1 MRLRPETNLSFVTA
15 ICLIVSLAALGFASP
30 ASADKNVLQIVQEG
44 NDNSLIVNQSAA
56 SNSSVNG
63 LVLDQSGND
72 FVVDDEHRDLR
83 DHEYHGKPGGDGRFW
98 WKKQHIGL
106 KARPHL
112 NGIFKHLR
120 HHGRGKGGNHH
131 KGPTDVDPEE
141 TISFERLSAVQ
152 DAGSS
157 ALQQGS
163 GNLASIVIEGNGG
176 QVGLLQR
183 NNGIGHTA
191 SINVY
196 GGGSAL
202 VGQLGDNNTTFLTVN
217 GGSGAVLQDGIGN
230 HANLSVGSGS
240 TGLISQIGNS
250 NVTSLEVPS
259 GGANVSY
266 LVYGNGLT
274 GSTPAAVMSNAPGTV
289 VIRQYQSG
297 IALMPGGGS

>member
-1 MRLRPETNLSFVTA
+1 MKLKMNHSFAAA
-15 ICLIVSLAALGFASP
+15 IGLLASLAIANFAFP
-30 ASADKNVLQIVQEG
+30 AHANGNVLQIVQDG
-44 NDNSLIVNQSAA
+44 NGNSLIVNQSAA

-63 LVLDQSGND
+63 LVLDQSGDD
-72 FVVDDEHRDLR
+72 FVVDDGDRDRR
-83 DHEYHGKPGGDGRFW
+83 DHKNHGKTRGDGRFW

-106 KARPHL
+106 KSRPNL
-112 NGIFKHLR
+112 SGIFKHLG
-120 HHGRGKGGNHH
+120 HHGRGKWGHHH
-131 KGPTDVDPEE
+131 KGPTDGDSGE
-141 TISFERLSAVQ
+141 TVSFERLSAVQ

-163 GNLASIVIEGNGG
+163 GNSASIVIEGNGG
-176 QVGLLQR
+176 QVGLLQS
-183 NNGIGHTA
+183 NPITGIGHTA

-202 VGQLGDNNTTFLTVN
+202 VGQLGDNNTAFLTVN
-217 GGSGAVLQDGIGN
+217 GVSGAVLQDGIGN

-274 GSTPAAVMSNAPGTV
+274 GSTPAVVMSNAPGTV

-297 IALMPGGGS
+297 IALMSGGGS